1 MCPGQDYDDSFAISQ
16 TKPADNAVFY
26 VNAHRLDDTPSSAS
40 HHTHQPV
47 KPSLLG
53 AGWGQNLGFMY
64 LAINPNDTQVPD
76 RGMSPR
82 PRIRFSFTTV
92 YELTHGVRKRASLAS
107 GYVRCARTGS
117 VSRSSPRLIF
127 VFPYTIGQ
135 FIQHLQGN
143 VNNSPRGISR

>member
-53 AGWGQNLGFMY
+53 AGWGQNLGFIY

-76 RGMSPR
+76 RGMGPR

-92 YELTHGVRKRASLAS
+92 CELTHGVRKSASLAS
-107 GYVRCARTGS
+107 GYMLGAQGLGRFPGQALGS
-117 VSRSSPRLIF
+117 FSCFLTTLVSSYST
-127 VFPYTIGQ
+127 YKEM
-135 FIQHLQGN
+135 
-143 VNNSPRGISR
+143 